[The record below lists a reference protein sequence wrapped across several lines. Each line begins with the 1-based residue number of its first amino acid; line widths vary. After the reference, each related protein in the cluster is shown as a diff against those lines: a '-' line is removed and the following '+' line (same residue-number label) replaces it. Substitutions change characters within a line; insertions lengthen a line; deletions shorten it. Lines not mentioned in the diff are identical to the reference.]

1 MHQVC
6 TVWLITKH
14 SWFVEFISFYM
25 QFIPFNDKLQIGET
39 KELSFMFCQTADRA
53 FLALP
58 VVAGSNFPLLRFD
71 VFMFSL
77 S

>member
-39 KELSFMFCQTADRA
+39 KELSFMFGQLADQA
-53 FLALP
+53 P
-58 VVAGSNFPLLRFD
+58 DNPSSVVVGVGGLRWW
-71 VFMFSL
+71 L
-77 S
+77 Q